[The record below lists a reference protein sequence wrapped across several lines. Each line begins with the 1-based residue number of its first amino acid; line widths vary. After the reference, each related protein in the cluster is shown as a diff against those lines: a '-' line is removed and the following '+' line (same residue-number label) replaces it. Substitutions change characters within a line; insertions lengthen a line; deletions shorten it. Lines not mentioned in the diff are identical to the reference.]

1 MNRQRTQGGVMEP
14 RSNRIISLSAVVC
27 ASAAFACT
35 AATGDSAKESGKAAK
50 SSTPAATASLAPTSP
65 VAVIGDKTI
74 TLQDLDAQAAGA
86 LVKVRQDEFE
96 ARKQVLDTMVNDEIL
111 AKEAAAK
118 KVSKDDLLKTEV
130 TNKLA
135 DPPQAD
141 VDSFYEQNKAH
152 FGAQTKEQLAPQI
165 AAMLKGQKAADA
177 QREYLKT
184 LRKKFGVKTML
195 EPPRIEISTDDDA
208 SKGPAKAPVTIV
220 EFSDYQCP
228 YCSRA
233 DTTVQEVLKKYGEKV
248 RLVYRDYPLPF
259 HQNANI
265 AAQASECAKEQGK
278 FWEMHNAMFANQ
290 AKLAQPDL
298 IETAGGI
305 CGIDKDKFKACLDT
319 GKYKDE
325 VQKDAD
331 AGQKYGVTGTPTF
344 FINGIPIVG
353 ARDVNS
359 FAEIID
365 EELERKQ

>member
-1 MNRQRTQGGVMEP
+1 MEP
-14 RSNRIISLSAVVC
+14 RSNRIIPFAAVVC

-50 SSTPAATASLAPTSP
+50 NPASAVSASLAPTSP

-74 TLQDLDAQAAGA
+74 TLQDLDVQAAGA
-86 LVKVRQDEFE
+86 LVRVRQDEYE
-96 ARKQVLDTMVNDEIL
+96 ARKQALDNMVNDEVL

-118 KVSKDDLLKTEV
+118 KVSKDDLVKTEV
-130 TNKLA
+130 TNKLT

-141 VDSFYEQNKAH
+141 VDSFYEQNKAR

-233 DTTVQEVLKKYGEKV
+233 ETTVQEVLKKYGDKV

-305 CGIDKDKFKACLDT
+305 AGIDKDKFKACLDS

-353 ARDVNS
+353 ARDVSS